1 MAQTENVC
9 SLLLA
14 SSCKLLYNT
23 SIMQKYYY
31 IKTFGC
37 QMNVHE
43 SEKIAGILESLG
55 YHVCETEEEADLIA
69 FNTCCIRDTA
79 EKKILGNIGDLK
91 ILQKRKPSLI
101 VAVVG
106 CMTQQAGVAES
117 LKKKFPFVNIVLGT
131 SNLSELSD
139 AVRKIEEK
147 NKRRSFTSIIDETM
161 VIDESIPVKR
171 TSGTNAWVNI
181 MYGCNNFCTYC
192 VVPLVRGRER
202 SRDYQTIL
210 DEVKSLLDEG
220 YKEITLL
227 GQNVDSY
234 SYEGKRFVDILEG
247 VAKMDGKFRLRFM
260 TSHPKDFNSAVIDV
274 ISSCDNICNN
284 VHLPIQSGSD
294 RILKLMNRHYD
305 RERYMSIL
313 YEIKQKLP
321 CCGIT
326 SDIMVG
332 FPTETEEDFSE
343 TLSLVKEARFSNA
356 FTFVYSPRKGTPA
369 AEMEQISSAIKK
381 DRITRLVELQNNITK
396 ELSLEYVGRIEEVL
410 VEDVNPKKIGFVC
423 GRTESGRLVNF
434 PGESADIGRF
444 LPIKITSSRSAALWG
459 ERDGE

>member
-1 MAQTENVC
+1 MKKFYV
-9 SLLLA
+9 
-14 SSCKLLYNT
+14 
-23 SIMQKYYY
+23 

-43 SEKIAGILESLG
+43 SEKIAGIAEELG
-55 YHVCETEEEADLIA
+55 YFVTEDDSNADLIV

-79 EKKILGNIGDLK
+79 EKKILGNIGDVKVLK
-91 ILQKRKPSLI
+91 KKKPSLI

-106 CMTQQAGVAES
+106 CMTQQNGAAEE

-131 SNLSELSD
+131 SNLSELSS
-139 AVRKIEEK
+139 AIIAIENRQK
-147 NKRRSFTSIIDETM
+147 KRYDHILNETMPTIDET
-161 VIDESIPVKR
+161 IPVKR

-192 VVPLVRGRER
+192 IVPYVRGRER
-202 SRDYQTIL
+202 SRDFSVIL

-234 SYEGKRFVDILEG
+234 AYENKRFVNILEEI
-247 VAKMDGKFRLRFM
+247 AKLPGKFRLRFM

-274 ISSCDNICNN
+274 IRSCDNICNN

-305 RERYMSIL
+305 RARYMEVL
-313 YEIKQKLP
+313 NEIKQKLP
-321 CCGIT
+321 HCGIT
-326 SDIMVG
+326 TDIMVG
-332 FPTETEEDFSE
+332 FPTETEEDFLD
-343 TLSLVKEARFSNA
+343 TMSLVREARFSNA
-356 FTFVYSPRKGTPA
+356 FTFVYSPRRGTVA
-369 AEMEQISSAIKK
+369 AAMEQLSPAVKK
-381 DRITRLVELQNNITK
+381 DRITRLVDLQNSITK
-396 ELSLEYVGRIEEVL
+396 ELSLEYIGRTEEVL
-410 VEDVNPKKIGFVC
+410 VEDLNPKKPGFVC

-434 PGESADIGRF
+434 PGVEADIGAF
-444 LPIKITSSRSAALWG
+444 KQVKITTSRSAALWG
-459 ERDGE
+459 ETYGE